1 MIELKYMVSD
11 AFCNK
16 TKIFAAQVSKKWQ
29 QEKKKKSEIGSIY
42 SEKEPGSC
50 SKSGICNYRKDWW
63 TWWVICFFFPLKLGL
78 KEMTL
83 NSNWRD

>member
-29 QEKKKKSEIGSIY
+29 QEKKKVKLDPFTLRKSQVPAASQAFVTTGRTGG
-42 SEKEPGSC
+42 PGELFAFS
-50 SKSGICNYRKDWW
+50 
-63 TWWVICFFFPLKLGL
+63 FH
-78 KEMTL
+78 
-83 NSNWRD
+83 